1 MYENAKYLFGGK
13 FISRGT
19 WCHPDRLP
27 DNAELILVLKGHF
40 SMTEEGIEYP
50 LQPGDV
56 LRLDAFA
63 RHWGTDPT
71 TDTVSFYWVH
81 FVGADKADLPPKHF
95 RPSST
100 AQAELLI
107 RQLLHY
113 GENPDYPAD
122 CADALLKVLLAELNH
137 TAPQTGGRQT
147 VNTILQWIKY
157 NEGIPLRVSD
167 VAAHF
172 GYNEDYLNRLF
183 KRFYPQ
189 GLKAYLDECR
199 LQAITHDL
207 LHEDI
212 SLQTLASKHGF
223 TEYKYFLK
231 FFKYHT
237 GLSPTQYRKTYSDF
251 YLNSQ

>member
-1 MYENAKYLFGGK
+1 MYENIKYLMGGK
-13 FISRGT
+13 FLSRGT

-27 DNAELILVLKGHF
+27 DNTELILVLKGNF
-40 SMTEEGIEYP
+40 SITEEGIEYP

-56 LRLDAFA
+56 MRLDAFA
-63 RHWGTDPT
+63 RHWGTAPT
-71 TDTVSFYWVH
+71 EEAVSFYWVH
-81 FVGADKADLPPKHF
+81 FVGVDKAHLPPKHF
-95 RPSST
+95 RPAST

-137 TAPQTGGRQT
+137 TAPQTGSRQT

-199 LQAITHDL
+199 LLAIQHDL

-212 SLQTLASKHGF
+212 SLQSLAAKHGF

-251 YLNSQ
+251 YLNSK

>member
-13 FISRGT
+13 FLSRGT

-27 DNAELILVLKGHF
+27 DNTELILMLKGEF
-40 SMTEEGIEYP
+40 TMMEDGIEYP
-50 LQPGDV
+50 LQAGDV
-56 LRLDAFA
+56 LRLDAGL
-63 RHWGTDPT
+63 RHAGAAPTDCPI
-71 TDTVSFYWVH
+71 SFYWVH
-81 FVGADKADLPPKHF
+81 FVGVERSDLPPKHF
-95 RPSST
+95 RPTST

-113 GENPDYPAD
+113 GENPAYPSD
-122 CADALLKVLLAELNH
+122 CADALLKVLLSELSH
-137 TAPQTGGRQT
+137 VAPQTGGRQT
-147 VNTILQWIKY
+147 VNTIVQWIKY

-199 LQAITHDL
+199 LQAIQHDL

-212 SLQTLASKHGF
+212 SLQALAVKHGF
-223 TEYKYFLK
+223 SEYKYFLK

-251 YLNSQ
+251 YLNSK

>member
-1 MYENAKYLFGGK
+1 MYENAKYLMGGK
-13 FISRGT
+13 FLSRGT
-19 WCHPDRLP
+19 WCHPNRLP
-27 DNAELILVLKGHF
+27 DNTELILVLKGNF
-40 SMTEEGIEYP
+40 SITEEGIEYS

-63 RHWGTDPT
+63 RHWGTAPT
-71 TDTVSFYWVH
+71 DESISFYWVH
-81 FVGADKADLPPKHF
+81 FVGVDKAELPPKHF

-107 RQLLHY
+107 RQILHY

-122 CADALLKVLLAELNH
+122 CADALVKVLLAELNH
-137 TAPQTGGRQT
+137 TDSQSGGRQT
-147 VNTILQWIKY
+147 VNTILQWIRY

-199 LQAITHDL
+199 LQAIQHDL
-207 LHEDI
+207 LHEEL
-212 SLQTLASKHGF
+212 SLQALASKHGF
-223 TEYKYFLK
+223 AEYKYFLK

-237 GLSPTQYRKTYSDF
+237 GLSPTQYRKSYSDF